1 MGVAKKMGYVAA
13 CIRKLED
20 FSPESLNGSGAC
32 MTNTIPQIMTFP
44 DTVDFFHKLG
54 VFFPIVIEDFNDC
67 GGMALWDVRTFGD

>member
-1 MGVAKKMGYVAA
+1 MGCVAA

-20 FSPESLNGSGAC
+20 FFPESLNGSGAC
-32 MTNTIPQIMTFP
+32 MANTIPQTMTFP

-67 GGMALWDVRTFGD
+67 GGMALGDVNTFGD